1 MLFWQQVPAQ
11 HLWTGKEEAKGLQS
25 FNLAQLHLNE
35 EEQDQLPEDQLR
47 SLLRNSG
54 DYKKPE
60 FWMSG
65 EGEVWLGEIG
75 KLASLIKMDQVHMP
89 MHRITKKFDKSL
101 LMRQSK
107 RDNTFGRRVDGR
119 IRILKK
125 SPKPKDIATTRTPRS
140 WDVQRILQILD
151 RSMKRAEFAK
161 DQAQRK
167 NTIQIRSDPARLTR
181 LLKIQKALKM
191 LGF

>member
-1 MLFWQQVPAQ
+1 
-11 HLWTGKEEAKGLQS
+11 
-25 FNLAQLHLNE
+25 
-35 EEQDQLPEDQLR
+35 
-47 SLLRNSG
+47 
-54 DYKKPE
+54 
-60 FWMSG
+60 MSG
-65 EGEVWLGEIG
+65 EGDVWLGEID

-140 WDVQRILQILD
+140 WDVQRILQIQD
-151 RSMKRAEFAK
+151 CSMKRAEFAK

>member
-1 MLFWQQVPAQ
+1 
-11 HLWTGKEEAKGLQS
+11 
-25 FNLAQLHLNE
+25 
-35 EEQDQLPEDQLR
+35 
-47 SLLRNSG
+47 
-54 DYKKPE
+54 
-60 FWMSG
+60 
-65 EGEVWLGEIG
+65 
-75 KLASLIKMDQVHMP
+75 
-89 MHRITKKFDKSL
+89 MHRITKKFNKSL

-140 WDVQRILQILD
+140 WDFQRILQIQD
-151 RSMKRAEFAK
+151 CSMKRAEFAK